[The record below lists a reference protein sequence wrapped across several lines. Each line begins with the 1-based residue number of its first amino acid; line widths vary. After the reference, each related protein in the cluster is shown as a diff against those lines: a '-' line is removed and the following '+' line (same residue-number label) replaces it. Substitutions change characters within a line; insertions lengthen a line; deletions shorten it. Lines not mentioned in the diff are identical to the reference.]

1 MGRHAKVKNWTADK
15 DLHIIRKSEQ
25 SIVNRIKNKQEG
37 VYYFIDKDGIYNVVD
52 TRKNKCITN
61 KFNSAEEVISYY
73 NEKE

>member
-1 MGRHAKVKNWTADK
+1 M
-15 DLHIIRKSEQ
+15 SEQ
-25 SIVNRIKNKQEG
+25 RIVNRRKNKQEG

-61 KFNSAEEVISYY
+61 KFNSAEEVIFYY